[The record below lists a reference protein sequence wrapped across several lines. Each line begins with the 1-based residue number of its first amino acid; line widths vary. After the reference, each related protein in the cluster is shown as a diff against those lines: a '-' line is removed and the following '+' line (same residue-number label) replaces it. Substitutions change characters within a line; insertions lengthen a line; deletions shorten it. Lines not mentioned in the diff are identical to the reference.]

1 MRGIVGTH
9 NLCLRD
15 ELEDRADRAAVD
27 NLNRNVQRKVRPRI
41 FEVGELVLIEQYK
54 DIRSGH
60 KLRGRGRGPW
70 RITNVMSDAVELADS
85 FTGRPLLDDVT
96 KMPDRINVDRLL
108 RFAGSVDQLE
118 LLDMED
124 QLTLH
129 NARAG
134 GYIAF
139 VNGGQVVVLKILEVK
154 EEEYLTGNPV
164 QVPIEERYGA
174 ASRRPWKLDEE
185 QQVTVLW
192 GDVLCLVDLDET
204 GCLSLSSLD
213 RLRRLGLEVAGGPQ
227 TH

>member
-1 MRGIVGTH
+1 MR
-9 NLCLRD
+9 LRD
-15 ELEDRADRAAVD
+15 ELEDRADRDAVD
-27 NLNRNVQRKVRPRI
+27 HLNRNVQRKVRPRI

-54 DIRSGH
+54 DVRIGH

-70 RITNVMSDAVELADS
+70 KITSVLNDSVELADA
-85 FTGRPLLDDVT
+85 FTGRPLLDDLT
-96 KMPDRINVDRLL
+96 KLPDHINVDRLL
-108 RFAGSVDQLE
+108 RFAGSVGQLE
-118 LLDMED
+118 MMDMED
-124 QLTLH
+124 QLTLQ
-129 NARAG
+129 NARVG
-134 GYIAF
+134 GYVAF
-139 VNGGQVVVLKILEVK
+139 VNGEQVVVLKILEVK

-164 QVPIEERYGA
+164 QVPVEERYGA